1 MARRQ
6 KKQKNYVFPEYER
19 SRLGIALGIDAFQ
32 VLFFGPLYMVILFDY
47 KTSAHQ
53 KTMLLAWGIITAVF
67 MIVPLLYGLKDYP
80 RRSARYS
87 FQADSVSMLLGKTRR
102 SLSTGDAV
110 HIARRMLRFGETR
123 SEVEQ
128 SFFVLWKEHVELP
141 AGVLHP

>member
-80 RRSARYS
+80 RRSARYA
-87 FQADSVSMLLGKTRR
+87 FGGGFCQYP
-102 SLSTGDAV
+102 
-110 HIARRMLRFGETR
+110 ARENKA
-123 SEVEQ
+123 Q
-128 SFFVLWKEHVELP
+128 SQHRGRCSYCPQDP
-141 AGVLHP
+141 AFR